1 MHSASILKNISEAIK
16 RFVVTSYILKSSKI
30 TDFAQA
36 GWYVFSKMQKVLQK
50 KSKNEKPKDVNMGK
64 LPPTKG
70 VLLKHYLRSV
80 VQARIL
86 HEAMKPR
93 INDVDLY
100 RDCYKRRHSSRAT
113 TGCV

>member
-16 RFVVTSYILKSSKI
+16 RFVVTSYIPKSSKI

-50 KSKNEKPKDVNMGK
+50 KSKNEKPKDINMGK
-64 LPPTKG
+64 LPTTKG
-70 VLLKHYLRSV
+70 VLLKHYLRSA

>member
-1 MHSASILKNISEAIK
+1 
-16 RFVVTSYILKSSKI
+16 
-30 TDFAQA
+30 
-36 GWYVFSKMQKVLQK
+36 
-50 KSKNEKPKDVNMGK
+50 MGK
-64 LPPTKG
+64 LHPTKG
-70 VLLKHYLRSV
+70 VLLKHYLRPV

-113 TGCV
+113 TGCVSSNCATRSYKNAARMVSLARICVVAATNFVKILIRMKF

>member
-1 MHSASILKNISEAIK
+1 
-16 RFVVTSYILKSSKI
+16 
-30 TDFAQA
+30 
-36 GWYVFSKMQKVLQK
+36 
-50 KSKNEKPKDVNMGK
+50 MGK
-64 LPPTKG
+64 LPTTKG
-70 VLLKHYLRSV
+70 VLLKHYLRSA